1 MIGSKNRLAGGLLFG
16 AVMASLATSCL
27 LPQDGNVLPIVDSQ
41 SPAKKNR
48 APFILA
54 TQPTVDTSYY
64 TTADCTQQVFSVTV
78 SDPDIGDQIHS
89 EWFINPSPDFLTM
102 LPTHPTPIQ
111 GTTKTV
117 LTGGV
122 RIDSPMTGLDALG
135 QLAQGTTDN
144 LLVVVISDGEFVAAG
159 QPSGPDRNGIE
170 VGPHGVFPAADG
182 GCVTGLGLDVDG
194 GACIDQSYIVKAFW
208 RVTPTKCP

>member
-1 MIGSKNRLAGGLLFG
+1 M
-16 AVMASLATSCL
+16 
-27 LPQDGNVLPIVDSQ
+27 VDSQ

-48 APFILA
+48 PPYIVGS
-54 TQPTVDTSYY
+54 QPTVDTSYY

-89 EWFINPSPDFLTM
+89 EWFINPIDNFTTQ
-102 LPTHPTPIQ
+102 LPNHPTPIQ

-117 LTGGV
+117 LSGGV

-135 QLAQGTTDN
+135 QLAQGATDN

-159 QPSGPDRNGIE
+159 QPSGPDKNGID
-170 VGPHGVFPAADG
+170 VGPHGVFPIADG
-182 GCVTGLGLDVDG
+182 GCVTGLTTDADAGV
-194 GACIDQSYIVKAFW
+194 CIDQSYVVKAFW
-208 RVTPTKCP
+208 RVTPAKCP